1 VSRAVKRIAPG
12 SAHAAPIDT
21 LILTCDQ
28 RRTQR
33 GAMQGSNGTA
43 VEFEFPEPVL
53 LRTDDR
59 LLLDTGEVVEVVAA
73 AEPLIEVRG
82 DPATLARLAWALGDR
97 HVPVQILANRIR
109 LRREETLLPLI
120 VSLGSRPSFIDAR
133 FDPEGGAYD
142 GAHPHAHDHEHH
154 HDHSHGHAHDHSGH
168 AHPPHDGP
176 GHGHPHDHAHAG
188 GRRRGWRAG

>member
-1 VSRAVKRIAPG
+1 VPRAVKRIAPG
-12 SAHAAPIDT
+12 SGHPAPVDT

-28 RRTQR
+28 RRSQR
-33 GAMQGSNGTA
+33 GAMQGSNGMA
-43 VEFEFPEPVL
+43 IEFDFPEPMV

-73 AEPLIEVRG
+73 AEPLIELRG
-82 DPATLARLAWALGDR
+82 GPAMLARLAWALGDR

-120 VSLGSRPSFIDAR
+120 VSLGVRPSFIDAP

-142 GAHPHAHDHEHH
+142 RAHPHAHDHGHEHP
-154 HDHSHGHAHDHSGH
+154 HDHAHDHDHG
-168 AHPPHDGP
+168 AHHHHDGP
-176 GHGHPHDHAHAG
+176 GHGHAHAHAG
-188 GRRRGWRAG
+188 AHGRRRG